1 MHYFFH
7 ISTLHMKIFL
17 IHGFM
22 ANATLNFFLLSRRLK
37 NKGFRDLHTL
47 SYSSFTMDLE
57 TATQSCYKQILDTL
71 HENRVTEPI
80 ILLGN
85 SIGGVIAYNL
95 LNTDLN
101 VRLLIMIASPIKG
114 CRLIDGMWDSVKSTI
129 RHLAPVPILRDLCN
143 KEDRSI
149 IEPSVPYYTITSSLP
164 SDDHYDGTIHR
175 DDAVIDEKRNFHIPK
190 CSHTFL
196 AVDKRCAE
204 AVLGMLKIEGIVST
218 L

>member
-1 MHYFFH
+1 
-7 ISTLHMKIFL
+7 MKIFL
-17 IHGFM
+17 IHGLM

-37 NKGFRDLHTL
+37 NKGFKDIHAL

-57 TATQSCYKQILDTL
+57 TATKSCHKQILNVL
-71 HENRVTEPI
+71 HEDNSTEPI
-80 ILLGN
+80 VLLGN

-114 CRLIDGMWDSVKSTI
+114 CRFLDGMWDSVKSTI
-129 RHLAPVPILRDLCN
+129 RHLTPVPILRDLCN

-164 SDDHYDGTIHR
+164 SDEHYDGAIHR
-175 DDAVIDEKRNFHIPK
+175 DDAVIDEGRNFHISK

-196 AVDKRCAE
+196 AIDRRCAE
-204 AVLGMLKIEGIVST
+204 AVLGMLQVEGI
-218 L
+218 